1 MSTLIED
8 VRDEVAMTQ
17 AWLNNRIA
25 ELRSEDP
32 DRGSNSLDNV
42 IWFALVAVAAV
53 AIGAIIVNKMT
64 DKANSTNLQ

>member
-32 DRGSNSLDNV
+32 DRGSNSVDNI
-42 IWFALVAVAAV
+42 IWFALVAAAAV

-64 DKANSTNLQ
+64 DKANGTNLQ